1 MSNNYVR
8 AAECLGA
15 MSPTMVA
22 ALREVH
28 DGRGDSLHGREQASL
43 THRGLA
49 TRNVDDL
56 LVLTPLGAEVHDL
69 ATRDP
74 SEAE

>member
-1 MSNNYVR
+1 MMRDSVL
-8 AAECLGA
+8 ES

-22 ALREVH
+22 ALCEVH